1 MAQGMQGD
9 CEGPLGQK
17 EDEIITVMW
26 KVLVAICIVGQPCT
40 LFEEDPMKYYH
51 TEKECMIASEAKS
64 RAMVQ
69 TFNDFGYHIDSEAHS
84 CQYIVIKNE
93 A

>member
-1 MAQGMQGD
+1 M
-9 CEGPLGQK
+9 
-17 EDEIITVMW
+17 
-26 KVLVAICIVGQPCT
+26 GQPCT
-40 LFEEDPMKYYH
+40 LFEEDPVRYYQ
-51 TEKECMIASEAKS
+51 TETECLAAAEAKS

-69 TFNDFGYHIDSEAHS
+69 TFQDFGYYVDSEAHS